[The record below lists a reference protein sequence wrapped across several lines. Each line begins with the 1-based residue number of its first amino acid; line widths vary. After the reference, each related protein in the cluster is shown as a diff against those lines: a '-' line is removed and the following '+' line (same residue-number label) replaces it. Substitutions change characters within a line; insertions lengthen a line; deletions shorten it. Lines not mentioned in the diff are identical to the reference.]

1 MRRRIVLG
9 LIVLWSCLLP
19 GFTAATEIRQADSVW
34 QGEDRLLVRLY
45 LDMELPDVLLQALE
59 NGIGIHF
66 LSEVNLEYRR
76 GIFGERAVA
85 TASRRAR
92 LEYYALSRHYVIT
105 DRVSRRVDFA
115 PTLGDALEILARR
128 LGRIALEVGS
138 AELRPGVDY
147 QIAARVQLDHGAL
160 PLPLQWETRLR
171 GAYVTQPGWY
181 RWSLD

>member
-1 MRRRIVLG
+1 MRLVLG
-9 LIVLWSCLLP
+9 VVVLWVCLLP
-19 GFTAATEIRQADSVW
+19 AAAAATEIRQADSVW

-45 LDMELPDVLLQALE
+45 LDMELPEVLLEALE

-66 LSEVNLEYRR
+66 LSEVRLEYRR
-76 GIFGERAVA
+76 GLFGERPVA
-85 TASRRAR
+85 QASRRAR

-105 DRVSRRVDFA
+105 DGASRRVDLA

-128 LGRIALEVGS
+128 LGRIALEVDPE
-138 AELRPGVDY
+138 ELRPGA
-147 QIAARVQLDHGAL
+147 QHQFAARVQLDHGAL